1 MFAVKGKYVFAGLV
15 AGLLLFSWAMPTIAR
30 AEVKI
35 AVVDM
40 ERAVNEC
47 NAGKKAQAELK
58 RKFDK
63 LQDEM
68 KSLGDEIET
77 LRKELENTAVL
88 LKPEAKLAK
97 ERDFER
103 KVRLFND
110 RKRDATQEMNE
121 ARRDA
126 FAPILRSMEKILQG
140 IGASGAYTL
149 ILESRIALYS
159 PKSADITAQVIAG
172 YNKAN
177 P

>member
-1 MFAVKGKYVFAGLV
+1 MFGFKGKYVFAGLA
-15 AGLLLFSWAMPTIAR
+15 AGLLLLGWALPTPVR
-30 AEVKI
+30 AENKI

-68 KSLGDEIET
+68 KVLGTEIET

-88 LKPEAKLAK
+88 LKPEAKLSK
-97 ERDFER
+97 EREFER

-126 FAPILRSMEKILQG
+126 FAPILRSMEKVIQG
-140 IGASGAYTL
+140 IGASGTYTL
-149 ILESRIALYS
+149 VLESRIALYA
-159 PKSADITAQVIAG
+159 PKSADITAQVIAA